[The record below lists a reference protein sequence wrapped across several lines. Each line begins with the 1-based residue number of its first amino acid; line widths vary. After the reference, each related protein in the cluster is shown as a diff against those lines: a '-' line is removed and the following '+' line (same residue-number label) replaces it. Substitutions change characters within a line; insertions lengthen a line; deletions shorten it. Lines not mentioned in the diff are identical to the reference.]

1 MKTAQPKVYPF
12 VPTCNMNQLNA
23 FFFVQLLFSKL
34 LYMSIDYIH
43 VMLYELNGCKH
54 INKYF
59 NSRMQEYWEMV
70 VIIHKIMSNDL
81 NNMVIVLD

>member
-1 MKTAQPKVYPF
+1 
-12 VPTCNMNQLNA
+12 
-23 FFFVQLLFSKL
+23 
-34 LYMSIDYIH
+34 MSIDYIH

-81 NNMVIVLD
+81 NNMVVVLD